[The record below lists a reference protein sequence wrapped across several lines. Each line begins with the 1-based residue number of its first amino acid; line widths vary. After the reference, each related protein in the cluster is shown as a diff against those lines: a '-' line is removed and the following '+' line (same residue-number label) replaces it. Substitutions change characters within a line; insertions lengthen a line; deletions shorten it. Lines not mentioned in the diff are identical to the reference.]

1 MKLQK
6 IVVLLVFVFM
16 GTKSV
21 GQNISNNDSN
31 PDSIYTVF
39 DTFFKDEIK
48 KQGVKGNWIFK
59 LNEVTGFHKFDYN
72 NDGYNDILMEFSAI
86 QEVGEGM
93 TLYFSVLFK
102 NYENEEYGLVNFLD
116 SREMRFTRFEKNS
129 FYFNSN
135 LNEKDKIVF
144 KLVNSEFIK
153 Q

>member
-116 SREMRFTRFEKNS
+116 SREMRFTRFEENS